1 MCEYTSIARIL
12 VLGFKRWRTVKVRRK
27 QPIDSKR
34 RAPQQA
40 RARDTVEVIFE
51 ATARILLKEGAQ
63 ALNTNY
69 IAERAGISV
78 GTLYGYFP
86 NKAAILLAMARRE
99 ITRVTAAVVRAIS
112 SADAGADPARL
123 AIRALIAE
131 FSRHRKARRIAFQ
144 TLVAEGFGAE
154 LEANMDEIA
163 AALAARTQRIIPARR
178 APIPAVSAFVLTRA
192 VNGVLVS
199 AANERFPHMGT
210 PEFEDELV
218 RLVRGYLSA
227 LPVSH

>member
-1 MCEYTSIARIL
+1 ME
-12 VLGFKRWRTVKVRRK
+12 RK
-27 QPIDSKR
+27 EQIVDSKR
-34 RAPQQA
+34 RVPRQA
-40 RARDTVEVIFE
+40 RAHDTVEVIFE
-51 ATARILLKEGAQ
+51 ATARILLREGPA

-86 NKAAILLAMARRE
+86 NKVAVLLAMARRE
-99 ITRVTAAVVRAIS
+99 ITRATAALVQAIS
-112 SADAGADPARL
+112 SADPNADPARV
-123 AIRALIAE
+123 AIRTLIAE

-154 LEANMDEIA
+154 LESNMDEIA
-163 AALAARTQRIIPARR
+163 KALAARTESIVPGRR

-210 PEFEDELV
+210 AEFEDELV
-218 RLVRGYLSA
+218 RLVRGFLSA
-227 LPVSH
+227 IPVSQ

>member
-1 MCEYTSIARIL
+1 MARKEQ
-12 VLGFKRWRTVKVRRK
+12 VA
-27 QPIDSKR
+27 DSKR
-34 RAPQQA
+34 RVPQQA

-51 ATARILLKEGAQ
+51 ATARILLREGAG

-86 NKAAILLAMARRE
+86 NKVAILLAMARRE

-112 SADAGADPARL
+112 SADPEADPARL
-123 AIRALIAE
+123 AIRALITE

-163 AALAARTQRIIPARR
+163 LALAARTERIIPGRR
-178 APIPAVSAFVLTRA
+178 EPIPAVSVFVLTRA

-210 PEFEDELV
+210 AEFEDELV
-218 RLVRGYLSA
+218 RLVRGFLNA
-227 LPVSH
+227 LPESQ